1 MGVDLASKQQM
12 EGDHLVTEL
21 TTLNNADR
29 YQDCHLLIDFQT
41 KAVILDGQ
49 TLILTRKE
57 FDLLA
62 FLVRR
67 AGELLSRTMILTM
80 VWGYAADIRTRTL
93 DVHIR
98 RLRVSLGS
106 HGKNYI
112 ETIFGKGYR
121 FQPC

>member
-1 MGVDLASKQQM
+1 MT
-12 EGDHLVTEL
+12 EVTRVK
-21 TTLNNADR
+21 NIDR
-29 YQDCHLLIDFQT
+29 YQDCHLLVNFQT
-41 KAVILDGQ
+41 KAVQLDGQ

-67 AGELLSRTMILTM
+67 SGEMVSRTVLLTV
-80 VWGYAADIRTRTL
+80 VWEYKAEIRTRTI

-98 RLRVSLGS
+98 HLRQSLGCY
-106 HGKNYI
+106 GKHYI